1 MFVVVL
7 KKRSKDP
14 QFPSRLKAGVD
25 RLSLDS
31 HNTLAHFR
39 TTPAVSTNKEE
50 LFFLYDKG
58 LGRANVQ

>member
-1 MFVVVL
+1 VFVVIL

-31 HNTLAHFR
+31 HNTLPHFQAS
-39 TTPAVSTNKEE
+39 PAVSTNKEE
-50 LFFLYDKG
+50 LFFPYDKG